1 MIVSNIQRAVLKLS
15 MDASIMVM
23 QIRDHLNPTI
33 ISLEKLHL
41 EQYLVQQNELPLGV
55 IGCKDI

>member
-1 MIVSNIQRAVLKLS
+1 MIVSNIQRAVLKLA

-23 QIRDHLNPTI
+23 QIRDHLNPII

-41 EQYLVQQNELPLGV
+41 EQYLVQQNELPLDV